1 MGPSSD
7 LSHAKKYDPV
17 HTEERNR
24 RGSFEMKRDKLK
36 RSADQQLIDHPKVGD
51 RRELED
57 VALSKASAEYY
68 ERCWQSRIKD
78 ARSDWWIA
86 IGLYLILSSVAFVVL

>member
-1 MGPSSD
+1 MQ
-7 LSHAKKYDPV
+7 
-17 HTEERNR
+17 
-24 RGSFEMKRDKLK
+24 RDKLK
-36 RSADQQLIDHPKVGD
+36 SNADQQLIDNPDVDD
-51 RRELED
+51 RGELND

-68 ERCWQSRIKD
+68 ERCWQSRMKD